1 MTADGHS
8 DSPFGAAR
16 GGPTWRVA
24 SPEALQAAEEVA
36 RRVKNREAQIRRLF
50 VARRDPDE
58 PTPLARQLRGGR
70 GGHVRMKL
78 YLSLIWF
85 AANPPYDVTYPAR
98 AWAQLLDL
106 PDPESAGARRINDA
120 FAWLAEHEF
129 IRSIPRPGLPSR
141 IELLHESGTGRP
153 YEVPGA
159 AWGKLPPDASAE
171 ERDLARYVRLPPQF
185 WTNGWLPVLS
195 GSAVAMLLVLLAEI
209 GPNEPGEHEVWLSP
223 DVALRRY
230 DLSSDTRSAGFREL
244 VDAGIVQVM
253 RRTINPTAFDFRRM
267 RNVYRYQPSAFMS
280 AGKVMSK
287 RSKREADATL

>member
-1 MTADGHS
+1 MTADGRQ
-8 DSPFGAAR
+8 DSPFGVAR
-16 GGPTWRVA
+16 GGAIWRVA
-24 SPEALQAAEEVA
+24 TPEALHAAEEVA
-36 RRVKNREAQIRRLF
+36 RRVKNRDAQVRRLF
-50 VARRDPDE
+50 VARRDPDV

-120 FAWLAEHEF
+120 FAWLAENAF

-159 AWGKLPPDASAE
+159 AWNNLAKDATAE
-171 ERDLARYVRLPPQF
+171 ERDLARYIKLPPQF

-195 GSAVAMLLVLLAEI
+195 GSAIAMLLVLLAEI
-209 GPNEPGEHEVWLSP
+209 GPNTPADHEVWLSP

-230 DLSSDTRSAGFREL
+230 DLSADTRSAGFREL
-244 VDAGIVQVM
+244 VDSGVVQVM
-253 RRTINPTAFDFRRM
+253 RRTINPTTFDFRRM
-267 RNVYRYQPSAFMS
+267 RNVYRYQPSAFLGAARVAAKPAS
-280 AGKVMSK
+280 RTA
-287 RSKREADATL
+287 